1 MTLSFSSQQ
10 TEKLQTLLNGCRGIL
25 LDFDG
30 LLADS
35 EPYHFQA
42 YYEVFKKYGHLIDQD
57 EYWVEFT
64 SKGGGIAGEIE
75 RYNLKLDASPEQ
87 MRQEKFEIYSRF
99 CNSGEIKLFPEAVKL
114 MELLKSLKPVAI
126 ASNSWTH
133 DIRAILK
140 NAGADHLI
148 SVIVGKGS
156 AMREKPHP
164 DIFLKTAQKLSVPPQ
179 SCLVL
184 EDAEKGLRAAKE
196 GGMRCI
202 IVRNRLNQNIDFS
215 EADLVM
221 PGLGD
226 LVSLL
231 ERCGKE

>member
-1 MTLSFSSQQ
+1 MTLPLSPHQ
-10 TEKLQTLLNGCRGIL
+10 TEKLQTLLNDCQGIL

-35 EPYHFQA
+35 EPYHFKA
-42 YYEVFKKYGHLIDQD
+42 YYEVFKKYGHLIDQE
-57 EYWVEFT
+57 EYWIEFT
-64 SKGGGIAGEIE
+64 SKGKGIAGEIE
-75 RYNLKLDASPEQ
+75 RYNLKLDVSPEQ

-99 CNSGEIKLFPEAVKL
+99 CNSGEIKLFPEAVQL
-114 MELLKSLKPVAI
+114 MERLKSLKPVAI

-140 NAGADHLI
+140 NSGADHLI
-148 SVIVGKGS
+148 SIIVGKGS
-156 AMREKPHP
+156 ALREKPHP
-164 DIFLKTAQKLSVPPQ
+164 DIFLKTAEALDLEPQ

-196 GGMRCI
+196 GGMACI

-215 EADLVM
+215 EADLVA
-221 PGLGD
+221 PSLSD
-226 LVSLL
+226 LISLL